1 MRAAVSGPTMAA
13 ATLAAPRSARLARVS
28 APTPEAGELLIR
40 LEGSGVCGSNL
51 PVWEGRPWFA
61 YPLAPG
67 EPGHEGWG
75 HIEQLGEGVTA
86 PEPGTRVAFLSN
98 RAFAELDVAPAEGV
112 VPLPHELDGVPFP
125 GEALACAMNV
135 FGRSRIRP
143 RDRVAIVG
151 AGFLGL
157 LLVQLA
163 AGEGARVTAYSRRPF
178 ALELALQVGAA
189 EARTLDD
196 AVEDECFD
204 CVIEAAGTQ
213 ATLDLATRLVRER
226 GLLVIAGYHQDGL
239 RQVDMR
245 LWNWRGIDV
254 VNAHERDPAVYM
266 EGMRRAAEAVA
277 SGRLDPEP
285 LYTHRYPLAELGGAL
300 ESLSRR
306 PEGFVKALVLT

>member
-1 MRAAVSGPTMAA
+1 MGVAVFERTMAA
-13 ATLAAPRSARLARVS
+13 ATLAAPGSVRVARVT
-28 APTPEAGELLIR
+28 APSPRAGELLIR

-75 HIEQLGEGVTA
+75 RVEQLGEGVVA
-86 PEPGTRVAFLSN
+86 PEAGTRVAFLSN
-98 RAFAELDVAPAEGV
+98 RAFAELDVAPPERV
-112 VPLPHELDGVPFP
+112 VPLPQELDGVPFP

-135 FGRSRIRP
+135 FDRSRIRP

-163 AGEGARVTAYSRRPF
+163 AGQGARVSAYSRRPF
-178 ALELALQVGAA
+178 ALELARQVGAA
-189 EARTLDD
+189 EALPLDD

-226 GLLVIAGYHQDGL
+226 GLLVIAGYHQDGP

-254 VNAHERDPAVYM
+254 VNAHERDPAVYAA
-266 EGMRRAAEAVA
+266 GMRRAAEAVV
-277 SGRLDPEP
+277 SGRLDPAP
-285 LYTHRYPLAELGGAL
+285 LYTHRYPLADLAGAF

-306 PEGFVKALVLT
+306 PEGFLKALVLT